1 MEKLS
6 EEKISEILTTNTIL
20 AYKPIG
26 ITPKELVDYYLEQ
39 LRPFYPMVKGCFVGR
54 LDPMAHG
61 LTKIFLNEKCKE
73 AKDEILLKSDK
84 QYRFKIL
91 IGLSTI
97 SNDILGW
104 ITNSSPITIS
114 KEQLTEALEK
124 MKGINK
130 QELPIHS
137 SFVVRNETGLKNP
150 LWWWTKENRLDEV
163 KRPILERNLYRFSIL
178 DETSITIEDLLT
190 TVKSRIDLIDKK
202 HDFNQEG
209 IKKSWDKLVGNFSG
223 THNFQIIEVEV
234 DVSNGYY
241 IRQLVFELGKLMDVP
256 MLALEIHRIKYL

>member
-1 MEKLS
+1 MESLT
-6 EEKISEILTTNTIL
+6 EEQITEILKTNSIL

-26 ITPKELVDYYLEQ
+26 KTPKELVDYYLDQ
-39 LRPFYPMVKGCFVGR
+39 LRPYCPSIKGCFVGR

-73 AKDEILLKSDK
+73 AKDEILLKSNK

-91 IGLSTI
+91 IGFSTI

-104 ITNSSPITIS
+104 ITKSNYSTIS
-114 KEQLTEALEK
+114 KEQLEIALEK
-124 MKGINK
+124 MKGIHK

-137 SFVVRNETGLKNP
+137 SFVVRNEAGLKNP
-150 LWWWTKENRLDEV
+150 LWWWTKENRLDEI

-178 DETSITIEDLLT
+178 EETSITLGELIPE
-190 TVKSRIDLIDKK
+190 VKTRIDLIDRKY
-202 HDFNQEG
+202 DFNQES
-209 IKKSWDKLVGNFSG
+209 IKKSWEKLKETIDCSTV
-223 THNFQIIEVEV
+223 FQIFEVEV

-241 IRQLVFELGKLMDVP
+241 IRQLVCELGKLLDIP
-256 MLALEIHRIKYL
+256 MLAFEIHRIKYL

>member
-1 MEKLS
+1 MEVLTEEQITDILS
-6 EEKISEILTTNTIL
+6 TNSIL

-39 LRPFYPMVKGCFVGR
+39 LRPYCPTVKGCFVGR

-61 LTKIFLNEKCKE
+61 LTKIFINEKCKD

-104 ITNSSPITIS
+104 ITDSDPITITN
-114 KEQLTEALEK
+114 EQLEEALEK
-124 MKGINK
+124 MKGIHK

-137 SFVVRNETGLKNP
+137 SFVVRNEAGLKNP
-150 LWWWTKENRLDEV
+150 LWWWAKENRLDEI
-163 KRPILERNLYRFSIL
+163 KRPVLERNLYRFSIL
-178 DETSITIEDLLT
+178 DETSITMDELLVN
-190 TVKSRIDLIDKK
+190 VKTRIDLIDKK

-209 IKKSWDKLVGNFSG
+209 IKKSWEKLVGKIPG
-223 THNFQIIEVEV
+223 IQQFQIIEVEV

-241 IRQLVFELGKLMDVP
+241 IRQLVYELGKLLNIP
-256 MLALEIHRIKYL
+256 MLAFDIHRIKYL